1 MGVFLFFGLLTILII
16 RYETSILKDFNN
28 DRSSMLA
35 TAITRGLEEA
45 MLGKKPA
52 GVKDMLME
60 LNQMGDVK
68 VGIFGPDGSPA
79 FGSNGYRVPPD
90 AISSIKEMFIE
101 SDRELIFLKPL
112 LNEMSCHGCHNP
124 TDRIRGIVAIRASTE
139 KVITIVNSTMWRLI
153 IFGIVVSLLSGAIL
167 IFLVRRMILNPL
179 LALHRGAEEL
189 KEGNLNYRI
198 NMERKDEIGD
208 LAIAFNEMAERIKD
222 SYMHLEETVQSKTTA
237 LKTQKEFAEAIF
249 NNMGSGVMVL
259 DPEGYIIKVN
269 RAGSEILRIPQ
280 EELIMRRLIEILPQA
295 ADFLVID
302 RSLGRE
308 VEVPLADGAVI
319 PVGFT
324 NSILFGENGQKIG
337 TVVIFRD
344 LTEIKKLQSEIRKR
358 QHFEAIGRV
367 ISGVAHEI
375 RNPLFGISSIGQIL
389 EREIESPQHQ
399 ALIQAVLKET
409 GRMKRLVDDLLL
421 YSKPSTLSLADVD
434 LGLLME
440 ELSHYVK
447 SKRSEITIAL
457 DIPYTFIIKADRD
470 KMMQVFINI
479 FDNAIDVAKS
489 RIDVNVKK
497 EADKTVVTISDDGEG
512 IKQADIEQ
520 VFEPFFTTKKGGTG
534 LGLSICKKIVEEH
547 GGSLKIESS
556 EGKGTSVILS
566 LVSPLPSK

>member
-1 MGVFLFFGLLTILII
+1 LGVFLFFGLLTILII

-28 DRSSMLA
+28 DRSSVLA
-35 TAITRGLEEA
+35 TAITRGLEET

-79 FGSNGYRVPPD
+79 FGSNGYKVPPE

-124 TDRIRGIVAIRASTE
+124 ADRIRGIVAIRASTE
-139 KVITIVNSTMWRLI
+139 KIITIVNSTMWRLI

-198 NMERKDEIGD
+198 NIERKDEIGD

-280 EELIMRRLIEILPQA
+280 EELIIRRLIEILPQA
-295 ADFLVID
+295 ADFLVVD

-308 VEVPLADGAVI
+308 VEVHLADGTVI

-440 ELSHYVK
+440 ELAHYVK
-447 SKRSEITIAL
+447 SKKSEITIAL

-479 FDNAIDVAKS
+479 FDNAIDVVKS

-547 GGSLKIESS
+547 GGSIEVESD
-556 EGKGTSVILS
+556 EGKGTRVILTFKS
-566 LVSPLPSK
+566 G

>member
-1 MGVFLFFGLLTILII
+1 M
-16 RYETSILKDFNN
+16 
-28 DRSSMLA
+28 
-35 TAITRGLEEA
+35 
-45 MLGKKPA
+45 
-52 GVKDMLME
+52 
-60 LNQMGDVK
+60 
-68 VGIFGPDGSPA
+68 
-79 FGSNGYRVPPD
+79 
-90 AISSIKEMFIE
+90 
-101 SDRELIFLKPL
+101 
-112 LNEMSCHGCHNP
+112 
-124 TDRIRGIVAIRASTE
+124 
-139 KVITIVNSTMWRLI
+139 
-153 IFGIVVSLLSGAIL
+153 LSGAIL

-259 DPEGYIIKVN
+259 DSEGYIIKVN

-295 ADFLVID
+295 ADFLVVD

-358 QHFEAIGRV
+358 QHFEAIGKV

-440 ELSHYVK
+440 ELAHYVK
-447 SKRSEITIAL
+447 SKKSEININL

-497 EADKTVVTISDDGEG
+497 EADKIVVTISDDGEG

-547 GGSLKIESS
+547 GGSLKIESG
-556 EGKGTSVILS
+556 EGKGTSVILTFKS
-566 LVSPLPSK
+566 G